1 MADDHDKHVRFQLAW
16 TLGTVEFPD
25 KADALAKAAVQ
36 DAEVCGATLDVLQ
49 CAQDAYI
56 RALRAKAGRVNA
68 RLFGQQGS
76 QSSSV
81 RGSHAQPG
89 VRREGFS
96 LGVG

>member
-1 MADDHDKHVRFQLAW
+1 M
-16 TLGTVEFPD
+16 
-25 KADALAKAAVQ
+25 
-36 DAEVCGATLDVLQ
+36 CGATLDVLQ

-56 RALRAKAGRVNA
+56 RALRDKVGRADA
-68 RLFGQQGS
+68 RPTGQQGS

-81 RGSHAQPG
+81 RGSHVQPG